1 MDKVLQI
8 CNTPKDFAFLYQPN
22 LDDFIWRSKTSM
34 KLERIS
40 GVFNDDNKFDIDLSK
55 AQIREK
61 ELRDILGKAKVEV
74 KTDSIWKGSKNLAVE
89 FRCRG
94 KPSGIS
100 VSEAEYYAFILD
112 ANTYTEGIIII
123 PIEKLLYLARKFY
136 RLGKK

>member
-1 MDKVLQI
+1 MIISGEVNI
-8 CNTPKDFAFLYQPN
+8 S
-22 LDDFIWRSKTSM
+22 I

-40 GVFNDDNKFDIDLSK
+40 GVFNNDNKFDIDLSK

-61 ELRDILGKAKVEV
+61 ELRDILGKSKVEV

-112 ANTYTEGIIII
+112 ANSYTEGIIII

-136 RLGKK
+136 RMGKVKNGGDDNASEMVLIPIIEFVK

>member
-1 MDKVLQI
+1 MILFGEVNI
-8 CNTPKDFAFLYQPN
+8 
-22 LDDFIWRSKTSM
+22 SM
-34 KLERIS
+34 KLERIF

-61 ELRDILGKAKVEV
+61 ELRDILSKAKVEV

-136 RLGKK
+136 RLGKVKNGGDDNASEMVLIPIVEFVK